1 MNKHKESPKR
11 SYIKPAVASS
21 LLLIALLIPYLG
33 EPTSEPQADEPQQ
46 QELQRQDQQIEQVLT
61 EYRLRDLPQVE
72 ARKTSTTAAPAAL
85 QPTAGDVSA
94 TELKAWQSL
103 ESGDLRLAADL
114 FHQELRN
121 NPDNIHVRKEWLRLK
136 IDVFYELDDVISD
149 LTALCASHPE
159 DTEFI
164 TEAVQ
169 RLWSGDHMHDA
180 LQVLEL
186 LDQDSLSTE
195 LKITKAGIYRDL
207 NELSLSLSIYQEV
220 QRELA
225 EKGSRVAEIDQLL
238 AEHSKMPE

>member
-11 SYIKPAVASS
+11 SYAKPAVASS
-21 LLLIALLIPYLG
+21 LVLIALLIPYLG

-46 QELQRQDQQIEQVLT
+46 QELPRQEQQIEQVPA

-72 ARKTSTTAAPAAL
+72 ARKTATTAAAL
-85 QPTAGDVSA
+85 QTATGDVSS

-121 NPDNIHVRKEWLRLK
+121 NPENIHVRKEWLRLK
-136 IDVFYELDDVISD
+136 IDVFYELDDVVSD

-207 NELSLSLSIYQEV
+207 SELSLSLSIYQEV